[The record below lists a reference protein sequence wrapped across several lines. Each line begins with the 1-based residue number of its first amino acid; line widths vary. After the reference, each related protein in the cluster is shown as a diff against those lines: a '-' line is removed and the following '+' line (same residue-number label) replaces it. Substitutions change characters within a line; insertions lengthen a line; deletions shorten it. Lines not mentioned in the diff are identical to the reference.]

1 VAALKRA
8 VYDGATRGLADGM
21 HRERAAF
28 MSVTARPAAV
38 RAMRAYIE
46 EVEHLDDEAVP
57 FADEDRMSRWQ
68 EGVAVDLIS

>member
-1 VAALKRA
+1 
-8 VYDGATRGLADGM
+8 
-21 HRERAAF
+21 